1 MMACYTDDNDD
12 DGMTTAE
19 INEALALFYLAGS
32 GGGAYVESHPFIR
45 GSGLKF
51 TEVLGQIGKAVLPI
65 AKSAG
70 KYLGK
75 SALNLLANTGSDVM
89 LGNNLGDSVRKN
101 ASIEVE
107 NAKFDMAQGMRGV
120 KRRRKP
126 RKKVKAARKKRKTVS
141 GGGGGDLW

>member
-45 GSGLKF
+45 GGSKF